1 MKAYFSNLITFNN
14 KEGQK
19 VTRFLYLL
27 AGDASE
33 LASYKSFRG
42 EHYQQTDSGHPKW
55 MSAEYLG
62 SVVELTSKKDA
73 AGKPYWFA
81 MNDDKLGLEALLS
94 SMDASNPVRADILAE
109 YKSRYCIFTPSTPPE
124 LDDVPAAEPAKPA
137 AKTAKPAKPAM
148 PF

>member
-1 MKAYFSNLITFNN
+1 MKAYFQNLLTFNN

-19 VTRFLYLL
+19 TTKFLYLL
-27 AGDASE
+27 HGDAAE
-33 LASYKSFRG
+33 IASYKNFRG
-42 EHYQQTDSGHPKW
+42 EYYQGAESGHPKW
-55 MSAEYLG
+55 MSSEYQG
-62 SVVELTSKKDA
+62 SIVELSSKLDA

-81 MNDDKLGLEALLS
+81 NSDHKQGLEALLA

-109 YKSRYCIFTPSTPPE
+109 YKSQYCTFTPATPPE
-124 LDDVPAAEPAKPA
+124 LENVPAAKP

>member
-33 LASYKSFRG
+33 IASYKSFRG
-42 EHYQQTDSGHPKW
+42 EHYQQADSGHPKW

-62 SVVELTSKKDA
+62 SVVEMTSKKDVS
-73 AGKPYWFA
+73 GKPYWFA
-81 MNDDKLGLEALLS
+81 VNDHKLGLEALLA

-109 YKSRYCIFTPSTPPE
+109 YKKEYCTFTPETPPE
-124 LDDVPAAEPAKPA
+124 LEDVPARQQAKAAKP
-137 AKTAKPAKPAM
+137 AKPAKPAM

>member
-1 MKAYFSNLITFNN
+1 MKAYFSNLITFFN

-33 LASYKSFRG
+33 ISSYKEFRG
-42 EHYQQTDSGHPKW
+42 QYYQEAESGHPKW
-55 MSAEYLG
+55 MSDSYMGSIAEMG
-62 SVVELTSKKDA
+62 SKKDA

-81 MNDDKLGLEALLS
+81 LNEAKLGLEALLG
-94 SMDASNPVRADILAE
+94 SMDTSNPVRADILAE
-109 YKSRYCIFTPSTPPE
+109 YRQQYCTFTPATPPE
-124 LDDVPAAEPAKPA
+124 LENVPTAKPASA